1 MPHLHFLS
9 VVGGAL
15 FLTALTGLGQ
25 TEIPKDVNGWSKAKW
40 GMTEE
45 QILQAFGGE
54 VVREP
59 SAKDDSFFAPIAI
72 PTTKIG
78 QFQFTVRFRLDPG
91 THQLCEVALLP
102 VEQMYNYTGSRVN
115 ATPEVVFDELKE
127 LLTQKYG
134 KPASTGPVYSG
145 TVKVD
150 DDSAI
155 WRFPSA
161 KIELTYIRPLTL
173 GNLIALDYVKNE
185 NTEL

>member
-1 MPHLHFLS
+1 
-9 VVGGAL
+9 VGGAL
-15 FLTALTGLGQ
+15 FLTALAGFGQ

-54 VVREP
+54 VVRVP
-59 SAKDDSFFAPIAI
+59 SAKDDGFAAPIAI

-78 QFQFTVRFRLDPG
+78 RSQFTVRFRLDPG
-91 THQLCEVALLP
+91 THKLCEVLLTP
-102 VEQMYNYTGSRVN
+102 VEQTSNYTGSRVN
-115 ATPEVVFDELKE
+115 AMPEVVFDELKE

-145 TVKVD
+145 TFETAN
-150 DDSAI
+150 DSAI

-161 KIELTYIRPLTL
+161 KIELTYTRIITL
-173 GNLIALDYVKNE
+173 GNYILLHYVKNE
-185 NTEL
+185 KTEL